1 MGCLTDATDASK
13 RSFAALAACH
23 TLSLA
28 MCRLIKRVYSW
39 GPQKR
44 CCKCC
49 KQIMCSQGTHLPEKE
64 TSTAKSRVRLP
75 RIKHH
80 TTPFANIYCIV
91 IYPYLSHLSLILH
104 SSYHICLLRTGGG
117 PALAL
122 KEILCHSQVVGTSGF
137 HPHYQ

>member
-13 RSFAALAACH
+13 RSFAAAACH

-39 GPQKR
+39 GPQKGAVSPR
-44 CCKCC
+44 QRNLDS
-49 KQIMCSQGTHLPEKE
+49 QIQGQTSKNQAPHNSLRRHLW
-64 TSTAKSRVRLP
+64 
-75 RIKHH
+75 
-80 TTPFANIYCIV
+80 YC
-91 IYPYLSHLSLILH
+91 YLSISVPSRIVPH
-104 SSYHICLLRTGGG
+104 SSYHICLLLRTGGG

-137 HPHYQ
+137 HFDKGVSCNHG